1 MIRDVPGPSTCG
13 LHAARVRSV
22 LQKGAIVGEDQTSPF
37 RQERTSAGY
46 RFGFDLRAETLT
58 RQLKQA
64 TFAEFELLC
73 DESEG
78 LGGDNSA
85 PPPLAYFAAAVAF

>member
-1 MIRDVPGPSTCG
+1 MDEQ
-13 LHAARVRSV
+13 RS
-22 LQKGAIVGEDQTSPF
+22 SPF
-37 RQERTSAGY
+37 RRERTAAGY
-46 RFGFDLRAETLT
+46 RFGFDLRAETRT

-64 TFAEFELLC
+64 SFAGFELLC
-73 DESEG
+73 DESEQ